1 MPSSDE
7 DNGHD
12 VLTEC
17 NHTGHVTCG
26 YMGLANEE
34 TDMLATGTPP
44 KREEVVRLWDV
55 VYT

>member
-12 VLTEC
+12 VLTGC
-17 NHTGHVTCG
+17 NYTEHVTCG

-34 TDMLATGTPP
+34 TDMLVTGTPP

>member
-12 VLTEC
+12 VLTGC
-17 NHTGHVTCG
+17 NYTEHVTCG